1 MVGDNAPPIVEW
13 LKRLGKEE
21 RVKVRSVLAKL
32 DKEDGV
38 LFLSQFLGRPVTEA
52 EYLLVMSELGL
63 KSKSE
68 EKKPAKS
75 DETDLDWDR
84 ELKWLYSQ
92 TKQRIIMGREIE
104 EREDVPLSSVDKM
117 IEVASKLIEIAF
129 KYKGGDKDLY
139 SFLREIAEGD
149 ESEPGKKSSGES

>member
-1 MVGDNAPPIVEW
+1 MGRDNAPPIIEW

-52 EYLLVMSELGL
+52 EYLLVMGELGL
-63 KSKSE
+63 RSKSE

-75 DETDLDWDR
+75 DETDLDWIGSSNGFTLRPSR
-84 ELKWLYSQ
+84 E
-92 TKQRIIMGREIE
+92 
-104 EREDVPLSSVDKM
+104 
-117 IEVASKLIEIAF
+117 
-129 KYKGGDKDLY
+129 
-139 SFLREIAEGD
+139 
-149 ESEPGKKSSGES
+149 